1 MLINAKIQNKFA
13 EVHRELEEQI
23 NLVTKEATK
32 ALYNYRCKYRVCLNS
47 GDLDN
52 ESLLASEFL
61 WDKKYQKMKTLEQ
74 IHKILE
80 ANQSDSGL
88 YDIQAIDREL
98 MSYTILST
106 QKELFDIAKIF
117 SSYRDKLFN

>member
-88 YDIQAIDREL
+88 YDIQVIDREL